1 MKNTKV
7 CKYCRTEIDKK
18 AKICP
23 NCKKKQSNTL
33 GNIVAILVFIF
44 IVIPF
49 TKGFFSAM
57 LKDTNKSATT
67 ASTATLTD
75 SGENEA
81 SSDMAEPETDALL
94 LYEKDGIKVSYTGLD
109 SNSDKVMIKLLV
121 ENDTDTPRLI
131 QTRDTSI
138 NGFMVDDIFSCDIA
152 AGKKSNDYI
161 RIYKKELEKN
171 SITDVHDVEFYLSIS
186 NSNDWRDSFDSDIIK
201 FTID

>member
-1 MKNTKV
+1 MTKK
-7 CKYCRTEIDKK
+7 CKYCQSEIDKK
-18 AKICP
+18 AKVCP
-23 NCKKKQSNTL
+23 HCQKKQSNTL
-33 GNIVAILVFIF
+33 GNIVAILVLVF

-57 LKDTNKSATT
+57 LRDTNKTATT
-67 ASTATLTD
+67 ASTATLSD
-75 SGENEA
+75 SGDSEA
-81 SSDMAEPETDALL
+81 SSDTAESETDALL

-109 SNSDKVMIKLLV
+109 CNSDKVLIKLLV

-138 NGFMVDDIFSCDIA
+138 NGFMVNDIFSCDIA

-161 RIYKKELEKN
+161 RVYKEELEKN
-171 SITDVHDVEFYLSIS
+171 SITAVHDVEFYLSIS
-186 NSNDWRDSFDSDIIK
+186 NANDWRDCFDSDIIK